1 MSFFHRKKATPP
13 VVSAVDVVST
23 IDTMTHVRGVG
34 GHQELLAGPPRRVK
48 VELMPWER
56 SDTITAKIGGERVGE
71 IDCSPALHHILLAM
85 RKNGLP
91 SLIVDG
97 EVRRGDVVPRYL
109 AVALPNPDELKTLA
123 PKGWVPAESPINV
136 HMTTHYQDALHALYG
151 AKTRRREAQVTF
163 RDHEGGKYA
172 GRPEG
177 VITLD
182 GQIIGELSAGADAK
196 WSIILE
202 DRKAGIPGRLM
213 VLIQPGHGGHA
224 EGESPYYVE
233 AVYRRQASTD

>member
-1 MSFFHRKKATPP
+1 MGFFHRKKAATPML
-13 VVSAVDVVST
+13 SATDVHSA

-34 GHQELLAGPPRRVK
+34 NHQELLAGPPRRVR

-56 SDTITAKIGGERVGE
+56 SDTITAKIGGERVGD
-71 IDCSPALHHILLAM
+71 IDFSPALHQVLLAM
-85 RKNGLP
+85 RKAGLP

-97 EVRRGDVVPRYL
+97 EVRLGDVVSRYL
-109 AVALPNPDELKTLA
+109 AVALPNPDELKPLA
-123 PKGWVPAESPINV
+123 PKGWAPAESPINV
-136 HMTTHYQDALHALYG
+136 HMATHYQDALHAIYR

-172 GRPEG
+172 GQPEG
-177 VITLD
+177 IISLD

-202 DRKAGIPGRLM
+202 DRQAGIPGRLM

-224 EGESPYYVE
+224 EGDSPYYVD
-233 AVYRRQASTD
+233 AVYRRKASTD